1 MRNGRRGKGLVG
13 RNANFQSSTAHITM
27 AVFPVDQSPIKY
39 SITIFSHFCPCQ
51 PWEPKGLASMISRG
65 NVSSSDICGD
75 GRTYWKSKQ
84 EQKDGEEVMSL
95 SSGLAPLW
103 PGSMRVRSVER

>member
-1 MRNGRRGKGLVG
+1 MKMRNRRREEGVGGKKCKLP
-13 RNANFQSSTAHITM
+13 STAHITM

-39 SITIFSHFCPCQ
+39 SITIFSHFCPYP

-65 NVSSSDICGD
+65 NVSSLAICGD

-84 EQKDGEEVMSL
+84 EQEDGAEVRSL

-103 PGSMRVRSVER
+103 PGISILWK